1 MDETP
6 FEGEAVEAGPE
17 TGEAGSE
24 TSEQVEQI
32 DQPERQYVEIDDPD
46 NRFVR
51 VKVAGEDVEVPYSE
65 AIKGYSRE
73 ADYTRKAQEVA
84 AQRQQAE
91 FGINLQRALES
102 NPEMTLRILSEQYGI
117 NLTPQQVAA
126 ATGQEEE
133 YVDPFERQLAEE
145 RAARVA
151 LEERI
156 TQRET
161 DERLAG
167 MVNDLRQQ
175 FNASDEDLQEVI
187 GVAYKMGAPVE
198 QLPYLYKAMT
208 FDKINARVQA
218 QRLTEQRQAEET
230 QRRQA
235 AATQANAVV
244 ASNTVGSNGVTSSR
258 PADGPMTIRQ
268 AVEAALAEHGL

>member
-6 FEGEAVEAGPE
+6 FEGEAVEAGPD

-24 TSEQVEQI
+24 TIEQVDQI
-32 DQPERQYVEIDDPD
+32 DQPERQYVDIDDPD
-46 NRFVR
+46 NRYVR
-51 VKVAGEDVEVPYSE
+51 VKVAGEDVEVPFSE

-126 ATGQEEE
+126 AVQEEE

-145 RAARVA
+145 RAARMA

-156 TQRET
+156 SQRET

-167 MVNDLRQQ
+167 MINDLRQQ

-187 GVAYKMGAPVE
+187 GIAYKMGAPVE

-218 QRLTEQRQAEET
+218 QRLSEQRTAEET

-235 AATQANAVV
+235 AAAQANAVV
-244 ASNTVGSNGVTSSR
+244 ASNTVGSNGITSSR